1 MAGGWP
7 SRIVGRSVGLRG
19 GTARQSRPRGSV
31 LGSAASRC
39 VVDYPLLPHS
49 LTASSVALTFSTF
62 ARPLDSRRFS
72 LSLHASL
79 PPLSRFSFATSCFGF
94 AFFVSLP
101 VSFSLF
107 RSRLPFVVSSTSTV
121 LLITV
126 FPFARNPV
134 HSAVSLFRVLAYAT
148 RPPLEPFLL
157 VRSLPFSNRS
167 GTRFA
172 RRAT

>member
-72 LSLHASL
+72 LSLRAS
-79 PPLSRFSFATSCFGF
+79 PPLSLVSSVSRFSFAPSCFGF
-94 AFFVSLP
+94 ALPFFVSLP
-101 VSFSLF
+101 LSLFFSLSISSVF
-107 RSRLPFVVSSTSTV
+107 RSSFPLRLPFQSSSSPSYRRDVALFSSRTTPCSPPC
-121 LLITV
+121 IS
-126 FPFARNPV
+126 
-134 HSAVSLFRVLAYAT
+134 SALSHTPRGH
-148 RPPLEPFLL
+148 RWS
-157 VRSLPFSNRS
+157 RSS
-167 GTRFA
+167 
-172 RRAT
+172 

>member
-72 LSLHASL
+72 LSLRAS
-79 PPLSRFSFATSCFGF
+79 PPLSRLVRLSFQFRALVFRF
-94 AFFVSLP
+94 RAP
-101 VSFSLF
+101 VFRLSSPLSLF
-107 RSRLPFVVSSTSTV
+107 FSISVSSVFRSSFPLRLPFQSSSSPSYRRDVALFSSRTTPCSPPCISSALSHT
-121 LLITV
+121 
-126 FPFARNPV
+126 PRG
-134 HSAVSLFRVLAYAT
+134 HSWS
-148 RPPLEPFLL
+148 
-157 VRSLPFSNRS
+157 RSS
-167 GTRFA
+167 
-172 RRAT
+172 